1 MTTYTVSSQ
10 QMLAASDQADA
21 ISQKMSTTLAGLED
35 RLKST
40 LASWTSEGQQQ
51 YQIRQSQW
59 QAAAHS
65 MPTTLAGAKQILSD
79 ILHAYTTGET
89 RVTQTFS

>member
-21 ISQKMSTTLAGLED
+21 ISQKMTSTLANLED
-35 RLKST
+35 RLKAT
-40 LASWTSEGQQQ
+40 LASWTSQGQQQ
-51 YQIRQSQW
+51 YQVRQSQW
-59 QAAAHS
+59 HAAAQS
-65 MPTTLAGAKQILSD
+65 MPATLAAAKQILAD
-79 ILHAYTTGET
+79 IDHVYTSGEN